1 MIKILSYGEVPNSEI
16 FARDNISPDIEGVVA
31 QIIADVIRDGDKALY
46 YYLRKF
52 DKAELDSLEVSAE
65 ELDAAFE
72 QVEPEFIEVLKKA
85 AGNIRRFHEKQV
97 RNSFIINDIDGVL
110 MGQKIMPIEKVG
122 LYVPGGTAAYPST
135 VLMDSIPAKIAGC
148 SEIVMVTPPNKD
160 GKVAPEILAAAQIAG
175 VDRDTI
181 REVLDAYSAAFEEIS
196 VDEAAKIYCEY

>member
-52 DKAELDSLEVSAE
+52 DKAELDSLEVSTE

-85 AGNIRRFHEKQV
+85 AGNIRRFHEKQ
-97 RNSFIINDIDGVL
+97 
-110 MGQKIMPIEKVG
+110 
-122 LYVPGGTAAYPST
+122 
-135 VLMDSIPAKIAGC
+135 
-148 SEIVMVTPPNKD
+148 
-160 GKVAPEILAAAQIAG
+160 
-175 VDRDTI
+175 DRKN
-181 REVLDAYSAAFEEIS
+181 V
-196 VDEAAKIYCEY
+196 V

>member
-52 DKAELDSLEVSAE
+52 DKAELDSLEVSTE

-122 LYVPGGTAAYPST
+122 LYVPGRHGGLPFDRAYGQHT
-135 VLMDSIPAKIAGC
+135 RQDSGLFRDCYGHPAKQGWQG
-148 SEIVMVTPPNKD
+148 SP
-160 GKVAPEILAAAQIAG
+160 
-175 VDRDTI
+175 RDTCS
-181 REVLDAYSAAFEEIS
+181 RADCRS
-196 VDEAAKIYCEY
+196 